1 MKKSLLIAGAAILA
15 VAAPAIAAS
24 QATPRPAAPVGK
36 DITRAEA
43 EAKVKE
49 YFALFDA
56 NKDSAVTKE
65 EITAQREAARTKWRA
80 ERFNALDKDGN
91 GAISRAEFDAAH
103 QDRAGRGPG
112 ADGKRGGPG
121 HHRMGGGMKGG
132 GMSIAKA
139 DADKDGRITLAEAT
153 RAALAHFDKMDANK
167 DGTVTAQERRDAMK
181 QMREQWKQDGPHKG
195 HAAPANPS

>member
-24 QATPRPAAPVGK
+24 QATPRPAAPAGK

-56 NKDSAVTKE
+56 NKDGAVTKE
-65 EITAQREAARTKWRA
+65 EITARRDAARTKWRA

-103 QDRAGRGPG
+103 QGRAGR

-139 DADKDGRITLAEAT
+139 DANKDGRITLAEAT
-153 RAALAHFDKMDANK
+153 SAALAHFDKMDANK
-167 DGTVTAQERRDAMK
+167 DGTVTVQERRDAMK
-181 QMREQWKQDGPHKG
+181 QMREQWKQNGPHKG